1 MNHRIY
7 KLQFHSNLLYLDS
20 IYSSLS
26 DLDKQRLSTIDVLS
40 SFHFDSQ
47 FKHFVYMIIQPKE
60 IEFYKNILNIN
71 LIPYFCEDI
80 SESVLDNLLDLESE
94 LVKFCDMSNLQHY
107 DNFIFE
113 LNSWILENLNLD
125 SILDRIN
132 SDGINSLRPID
143 KEFLKRV

>member
-1 MNHRIY
+1 MNYRIY
-7 KLQFHSNLLYLDS
+7 KLQFQSDLLYLDS

-26 DLDKQRLSTIDVLS
+26 DLDKQRLSSIDVLS
-40 SFHFDSQ
+40 AFHFDSQ

-60 IEFYKNILNIN
+60 IAFYRNILNIN
-71 LIPYFCEDI
+71 LIPYFCEDV

-94 LVKFCDMSNLQHY
+94 LVKFCDMSNVQDY